1 MNRAL
6 SNRSIREAVPHVFK
20 RPLLSVSPSDSL
32 LQVGTFLAIGPQI
45 YVDGLVVLDYDHKA
59 VGSIGGR
66 HIIEYILAHQRS
78 AWSTDVTASNI
89 MTRFDSAVEADHP
102 LAVALDL
109 FAKTEFAFVPITIGH
124 RVVTSLSLRDV
135 LKIVADSSLDRP
147 IRELSSSMIA
157 IDGKTSIGNAI
168 EIMLE
173 HGIRSLVVKQ
183 DENDGDNVSGKAA
196 ASILNDREILEFLMS
211 HDSRQMMVSEGASGL
226 FRVGVNTLYLKEA
239 RIVDPDISAS
249 TAAGLFDVAVPCLLL
264 RQQNSIVTPWDI
276 VIKGLGIAEQGKE
289 E

>member
-1 MNRAL
+1 M
-6 SNRSIREAVPHVFK
+6 NRSIREAVPHVFK

-45 YVDGLVVLDYDHKA
+45 YVDGLVVLDYNHKA

-66 HIIEYILAHQRS
+66 HIIEYILAHHRS
-78 AWSTDVTASNI
+78 AWSADVTASNI

-135 LKIVADSSLDRP
+135 LKIVADSNLDRP
-147 IRELSSSMIA
+147 IKELSSSIIA
-157 IDGKTSIGNAI
+157 IDGKASIGNAI

-173 HGIRSLVVKQ
+173 HGIRSLVVRQ
-183 DENDGDNVSGKAA
+183 DENDGDNVSRKAA

-276 VIKGLGIAEQGKE
+276 VIKGLGIAEHGKE

>member
-1 MNRAL
+1 MNRAIL
-6 SNRSIREAVPHVFK
+6 NRSIREAVPHVFK

-45 YVDGLVVLDYDHKA
+45 YVDGLVVLDYNQKA

-66 HIIEYILAHQRS
+66 HIIEYILAHHRS
-78 AWSTDVTASNI
+78 AWSADVTASNI
-89 MTRFDSAVEADHP
+89 MARFDSTVEADHP

-147 IRELSSSMIA
+147 IKELSSSMIA

-173 HGIRSLVVKQ
+173 HGIRSLVVRQ
-183 DENDGDNVSGKAA
+183 DENDGDNVSRKAA